1 MLALYTQAYNRHLS
15 MMLLIVTY
23 AWASDITK
31 GNIAEIKSS
40 TLITMQTHPIPASI
54 TPEAELGGVNSGSIW
69 RIPAGQIVTVVMKHC
84 AEFSGNTQQL
94 AWGYKA
100 VACHMSHILS

>member
-1 MLALYTQAYNRHLS
+1 MHSN
-15 MMLLIVTY
+15 IK
-23 AWASDITK
+23 K
-31 GNIAEIKSS
+31 GNIAEITTP

-69 RIPAGQIVTVVMKHC
+69 RIPAGQIVTVFKHY
-84 AEFSGNTQQL
+84 AEFSGNAQQQ

-100 VACHMSHILS
+100 VA